1 MLLLSSHASPCL
13 HLSCTTGQV
22 APVSL
27 PYSLA
32 SLSTSAL
39 ACVAHLRITNS
50 SQPLDLSALALQC
63 PNLHTL
69 DIHRCRFTTDLA
81 PLVHLARSLQHLTL
95 VATKIHS
102 TAPLASL
109 PGLRTINLTSS
120 ATPRR
125 SAHACA
131 LDLAPL
137 ACCPDLRALSA
148 GRCELRGVHTLS
160 SLTRLTHLD
169 LHRCGA
175 SVTDLSFA
183 SRLTNLTR
191 LNVASCHGLVS
202 LAPLGPAL
210 RNLTT
215 LDLSFCW
222 SLTDLAPITACTAL
236 RSLSISGCPGIPSL
250 RPLAPCTQL
259 AHLDASLCT
268 GLTDASTLPCSLEH
282 LDLSGTAVH
291 KGEGE
296 VRRLVAAC
304 KRLRV
309 LKVQCE
315 AGGDEEAQD
324 ASDSD
329 DSDGE
334 GSDASDS
341 DVLHWDELDPWY

>member
-1 MLLLSSHASPCL
+1 MA
-13 HLSCTTGQV
+13 
-22 APVSL
+22 L

-50 SQPLDLSALALQC
+50 NQPLDLSAVALQC
-63 PNLHTL
+63 PNLHSL
-69 DIHRCRFTTDLA
+69 DIHRCRFLTDLA
-81 PLVHLARSLQHLTL
+81 PLVHVARSLQHLTL

-102 TAPLASL
+102 TEPLISL

-137 ACCPDLRALSA
+137 ASCTDLRALTA
-148 GRCELRGVHTLS
+148 GRCQLSAVHTLS
-160 SLTRLTHLD
+160 LLTRLTNLD

-175 SVTDLSFA
+175 SVADLSWA

-191 LNVASCHGLVS
+191 LNVASCHGLTS
-202 LAPLGPAL
+202 LEPLGPAL
-210 RNLTT
+210 RSLTT

-222 SLTDLAPITACTAL
+222 SLPDLAPVTACTAL
-236 RSLSISGCPGIPSL
+236 RSLSISGCPRIPSL

-268 GLTDASTLPCSLEH
+268 GLVDASALPCSLEH
-282 LDLSGTAVH
+282 LDLSGTAVS

-296 VRRLVAAC
+296 VRRLLAAC

-315 AGGDEEAQD
+315 EGSNEEAQD
-324 ASDSD
+324 VSESD
-329 DSDGE
+329 DSDGD

-341 DVLHWDELDPWY
+341 DVLHWDDFDPW